1 MNMKRILALLLALV
15 MLCGVLSACGGTGEE
30 TPEEN
35 AVADVPGYKV
45 KVVDAFGNPFTSGVI
60 VRFMQGGQQVSMQV
74 VNQDGIAAK
83 ELEEGEYTVELQF
96 TDDEAAYYYDQTN
109 LTMTSAK
116 EMLEITLY
124 NAISGEGQML
134 MGYSPATD
142 GNKDHTAYH
151 VGVGGTYVE
160 LEPGERNYFLFAPTE
175 AGMYAFSAENT
186 DAVIGYYGAPHFV
199 QQMTMI
205 EPVEGVITESIKA
218 SMIGSGNTGTT
229 VMVLGLDAVEST
241 SAILKIERIGDP
253 KWTVEDEPW
262 TVYQATHALEPYTL
276 PAGATFGEFDL
287 KAASDA
293 YNLVL
298 DDNGFYH
305 LDSAD
310 GPLVLVRLG
319 EASGGSKYLD
329 SFETILEHSG
339 VTKYFWN
346 DPEKKDQESFEKK
359 ESYSECL
366 LEYIAVMDETA
377 GVYPLTEDL
386 KYIIQMRG
394 DHYGWFD
401 HQNPGYIF
409 FDENGNQV
417 IGINHDISW
426 LFMCCYING

>member
-1 MNMKRILALLLALV
+1 MNMKKILALLLALV
-15 MLCGVLSACGGTGEE
+15 MLCGVLSACGGNGEE
-30 TPEEN
+30 TPAEN
-35 AVADVPGYKV
+35 AAAEVPGYKV
-45 KVVDAFGNPFTSGVI
+45 KVVDAQGNPFTSGVI
-60 VRFMQGGQQVSMQV
+60 VRFMQNGQQVSMQV

-96 TDDEAAYYYDQTN
+96 TDDEATYYYDQSN
-109 LTMTSAK
+109 LTMTSSK

-124 NAISGEGQML
+124 NAIRGEGQTL
-134 MGYSPATD
+134 MGYSLATD

-151 VGVGGTYVE
+151 VGVGSTYVT
-160 LEPGERNYFLFAPTE
+160 LEPGERNYFLFAPTQ
-175 AGMYAFSAENT
+175 AGQYEFSVQDC
-186 DAVIGYYGAPHFV
+186 DATVGYYGAPHFV
-199 QQMTMI
+199 QKETATEVVENKFTM
-205 EPVEGVITESIKA
+205 SIRD

-229 VMVLGLDAVEST
+229 VLVLGLDAVEST
-241 SAILKIERIGDP
+241 DGILSIVRLGDP
-253 KWTVEDEPW
+253 AWSVEEEPW
-262 TVYQATHALEPYTL
+262 TVYQATNALAPYTL

-293 YNLVL
+293 YSLVL
-298 DDNGFYH
+298 DDNGYYH

-329 SFETILEHSG
+329 SFQTILDRSG
-339 VTKYFWN
+339 VTKYFWE
-346 DPEKKDQESFEKK
+346 DPENQNQESFIKK

-366 LEYIAVMDETA
+366 LEYIAVMDENA

-401 HQNPGYIF
+401 HQSPGYIF
-409 FDENGNQV
+409 FDENHNQV
-417 IGINHDISW
+417 MGINHDISW